1 MERAIEVWDGIV
13 TVVKFWMRLLK
24 AKQPNSDNKCYTRL
38 KDAITDPL
46 IKTKFKLF
54 ATVAKSLS
62 SFLVTFQTDLFLAKS
77 IEEIMR
83 NYASPFLLKETL
95 SNQICVYVFQKLTS
109 RILRNKSVRLILNLM
124 LVLS

>member
-1 MERAIEVWDGIV
+1 MWDGIV

-38 KDAITDPL
+38 KDAITEPV
-46 IKTKFKLF
+46 IKTKFKFF

-95 SNQICVYVFQKLTS
+95 SNQICVYVFQKSTS
-109 RILRNKSVRLILNLM
+109 RILRNKSVPLILNLM